1 MNTDLLKQLYG
12 VYSPSR
18 NTKRMRK
25 FLKRQIILRGGRVE
39 QDKAGN
45 LLVTK
50 GVAEEY
56 PCLASHYDQV
66 SHHTH
71 PKDFRC
77 IETNGIIMGWSDKLL
92 QQCGLGADDK
102 NGIFICLNALE
113 KCDVIKVAFFV
124 DEEIGCQGSSAVDL
138 KFFDDVRFVIEPDRM
153 HGTDFITSMSGMQV
167 CSDDFIK
174 DCDYADFGYKEEMGS
189 VTDVLTLLENGLKV
203 SCLNLSCGY
212 YHPHTDQEVT
222 VLSELENCQNM
233 VFHIVETMQKKYP
246 FVYADPWTDYAGNGN
261 YFGSR
266 NIFGGAYWEDADYD
280 MMDYILC
287 DNDDITFDEV
297 VDGWGMSFHTQDLTR
312 LEEIYNDVKSCYG
325 MEIEDYSGNDDDED
339 SFPNDPLAFAKSE
352 N

>member
-1 MNTDLLKQLYG
+1 MKTDLLKQLYG

-25 FLKRQIILRGGRVE
+25 FLKKEIIKRGGKVV
-39 QDKAGN
+39 QDEAGN

-50 GVAEEY
+50 GVSETY

-66 SHHTH
+66 SNHTH

-102 NGIFICLNALE
+102 NGVFICLNALE
-113 KCDVIKVAFFV
+113 RFDVLKVAFFV
-124 DEEIGCQGSSAVDL
+124 DEEIGCVGSDKVDL
-138 KFFDDVRFVIEPDRM
+138 KFFDDVRFVIEPDRK
-153 HGTDFITSMSGMQV
+153 GGSDFISSMSYMEV
-167 CSDDFIK
+167 CSEDFIK
-174 DCDYADFGYKEEMGS
+174 DSDYEQYGYKFDMGS

-222 VLSELENCQNM
+222 IVSELENCQDL
-233 VFHIVETMQKKYP
+233 VFHMVETMQKVYP
-246 FVYADPWTDYAGNGN
+246 FEYADPWTNYAGNGN
-261 YFGSR
+261 FFGSKG
-266 NIFGGAYWEDADYD
+266 FYESGFWEDDDYD
-280 MMDYILC
+280 MMDNILL
-287 DNDDITFDEV
+287 NHKDITFAEI

-312 LEEIYNDVKSCYG
+312 LEEIYNDVKDCYG
-325 MEIEDYSGNDDDED
+325 MDIKDYSSKEV
-339 SFPNDPLAFAKSE
+339 F
-352 N
+352 

>member
-1 MNTDLLKQLYG
+1 MIMNTDLLKQLYG

-25 FLKRQIILRGGRVE
+25 FLKKQIILRGGSVE

-66 SHHTH
+66 SNHTH

-113 KCDVIKVAFFV
+113 KYDIIKVAFFV
-124 DEEIGCQGSSAVDL
+124 DEEIGCVGSSQADL
-138 KFFDDVRFVIEPDRM
+138 SFFDDVRFVIEPDRM

-174 DCDYADFGYKEEMGS
+174 DCGYADYGYKFEEGS
-189 VTDVLTLLENGLKV
+189 LTDVLTLLENGLEV

-222 VLSELENCQNM
+222 VIPELENCQNF
-233 VFHIVETMQKKYP
+233 VFHMVEKMEKKYP
-246 FVYADPWTDYAGNGN
+246 FTYYDAWADVGT
-261 YFGSR
+261 
-266 NIFGGAYWEDADYD
+266 GGLGHRPGYCTACFA
-280 MMDYILC
+280 
-287 DNDDITFDEV
+287 FDE
-297 VDGWGMSFHTQDLTR
+297 DYSMMEEALQYNPNATF
-312 LEEIYNDVKSCYG
+312 EEIIDWYTGMFHIKDLSVLHGIYVDVKECYA
-325 MEIEDYSGNDDDED
+325 MSDDEIADIEDYSNPFGDDTQ
-339 SFPNDPLAFAKSE
+339 PKKAV
-352 N
+352 

>member
-18 NTKRMRK
+18 NTKKMRK
-25 FLKRQIILRGGRVE
+25 FLKRQIILRGGRAE
-39 QDKAGN
+39 QDQAGN

-56 PCLASHYDQV
+56 PCLAAHYDQV
-66 SHHTH
+66 STHTH

-77 IETNGIIMGWSDKLL
+77 IETGGIIMGWSDKLL

-113 KCDVIKVAFFV
+113 KYDVIKVAFFV

-167 CSDDFIK
+167 CSEDFIK
-174 DCDYADFGYKEEMGS
+174 DCGYTEFGYKKEMGS
-189 VTDVLTLLENGLKV
+189 VTDVLTMLENGLKV

-222 VLSELENCQNM
+222 VVSELENCQNM
-233 VFHIVETMQKKYP
+233 VFHMVETMQKKYP
-246 FVYADPWTDYAGNGN
+246 YKYMSYSHSWY
-261 YFGSR
+261 Y
-266 NIFGGAYWEDADYD
+266 EDYD
-280 MMDYILC
+280 AGDSDYDLMEYILSGC
-287 DNDDITFDEV
+287 DNTSFEEIIED
-297 VDGWGMSFHTQDLTR
+297 WWMSFHTQDIDILR
-312 LEEIYNDVKSCYG
+312 NIYNDTKGYL
-325 MEIEDYSGNDDDED
+325 E
-339 SFPNDPLAFAKSE
+339 L
-352 N
+352 